1 MKNRILIWLFCRMR
15 HHSPGFHRLLVDAT
29 EVWLFA
35 EDNES
40 RDMQEL
46 QSPEH
51 FRALYLLRGS
61 LEDAN
66 RMSKLILQRAKQ

>member
-29 EVWLFA
+29 ETWLFA
-35 EDNES
+35 GDDES
-40 RDMQEL
+40 IDEQEQ
-46 QSPEH
+46 QSPNY

>member
-15 HHSPGFHRLLVDAT
+15 HYSPGFHRLLVDAT

-40 RDMQEL
+40 RDIQEL
-46 QSPEH
+46 QSPEY

-61 LEDAN
+61 LEEAN
-66 RMSKLILQRAKQ
+66 RMSKLIS